1 MASKPSA
8 QLAEWANAGDE
19 QQVPV
24 RDLLGLWGAKR
35 RSFQAV
41 DQINRDL
48 RRHGLR
54 AVPSIIDVPIDDEV
68 TLKNVNL
75 TVVPPQEK
83 PSTADP
89 KPPPAESVVVSSAAI
104 SDLPVRMK
112 VSWVPSA
119 NWPVERVPPDAE
131 LTLAQA
137 RMLRHDYSQL
147 AVQGGERSEVDAIS
161 WESIAKARMGNPS
174 ATIRDAVVSA
184 TCVDWNDDLLP
195 LIPAIIELGY
205 VFVRGQ
211 DRKLSGI
218 VTTADLSK
226 QFEEFANPFLML
238 GEIERGLRV
247 VIDDAFSTDVLRA
260 IRDERD
266 SNRAVESAADLTV
279 GEMLRLL
286 QVPANFEQLGW
297 IMDRGEFISA
307 MEEIRALRNEIMHF
321 SPDAVGPDE
330 LRALRNFQQM
340 LQKLAPQL

>member
-8 QLAEWANAGDE
+8 QLNEWANAGGE

-24 RDLLGLWGAKR
+24 RHILELWGAKR
-35 RSFQAV
+35 RSFQVV

-54 AVPSIIDVPIDDEV
+54 ASPSIIDVPIDDEIALTSV
-68 TLKNVNL
+68 GL
-75 TVVPPQEK
+75 TVVPPQKET
-83 PSTADP
+83 STADP
-89 KPPPAESVVVSSAAI
+89 NLSTTEPVAASSAAM

-119 NWPVERVPPDAE
+119 NWPVERVAPDAD

-137 RMLRHDYSQL
+137 KMLRHDYSQL
-147 AVQGGERSEVDAIS
+147 AVQGGDRSRVEAIS
-161 WESIAKARMGNPS
+161 WESIAKARMVNPS
-174 ATIRDAVVSA
+174 ATIRDAVSSA
-184 TCVDWNDDLLP
+184 ACVDWNDDLLP
-195 LIPAIIELGY
+195 LIPTIIERGY
-205 VFVRGQ
+205 VFVHGQ

-247 VIDDAFSTDVLRA
+247 VIDDAFSTDVLKA
-260 IRDERD
+260 IRDGQD
-266 SNRAVESAADLTV
+266 SNRTVESAADLTV

-307 MEEIRALRNEIMHF
+307 MEEIRALRNEVMHF

-330 LRALRNFQQM
+330 LRTLRNFQQM